1 MKFTAEQLAKAKAA
15 KSAEELIALAKENG
29 FELTEEE
36 AKRYIAELRED
47 GELSDEELDNV
58 TGGACQTH
66 SDDTYRDFGYNPGNG
81 QDEYNHPLIVTLGN
95 SCKLSKTTCYECD
108 NRFTSG
114 LTSYCIARSK
124 ELDPCK

>member
-1 MKFTAEQLAKAKAA
+1 MKTK
-15 KSAEELIALAKENG
+15 EELNKLKEDYQKLTQQAKE
-29 FELTEEE
+29 LSEEE
-36 AKRYIAELRED
+36 LE
-47 GELSDEELDNV
+47 NV

>member
-1 MKFTAEQLAKAKAA
+1 MKTKDELEVLREEYETLTSKLNEL
-15 KSAEELIALAKENG
+15 SEEELE
-29 FELTEEE
+29 
-36 AKRYIAELRED
+36 
-47 GELSDEELDNV
+47 NV